1 MKEESLKKQ
10 RKAVGREESGADG
23 QREVDTQRQTDR

>member
-10 RKAVGREESGADG
+10 RKAAGRKDSGADG
-23 QREVDTQRQTDR
+23 QREVDTQRQPDR